1 MLGDYI
7 GPGDSKYTEY
17 DAAVTKRTCDWLSA
31 RADDDRPWCL
41 YVGLVAPHFPLVVPQ
56 EYFDLYPLDSLPE
69 VKLHPSSG
77 YADTLAD
84 METELRKLVDPEA
97 ADAQAF
103 ADQAD
108 MIARYGGRQKAL
120 KLGAPAAT
128 PPPKV

>member
-1 MLGDYI
+1 M
-7 GPGDSKYTEY
+7 
-17 DAAVTKRTCDWLSA
+17 
-31 RADDDRPWCL
+31 
-41 YVGLVAPHFPLVVPQ
+41 PQ